1 MPGSLKNIEDAMR
14 RRRRDMTFLKDLRNE
29 GRITPAQKAEDQML
43 MQRNQRDMDNM
54 TRTRNADKKE
64 KAQLMAM
71 ANKPKNIMG
80 QKHSLA
86 YMTDQ
91 EMEAMNQ
98 LKSEPGLRGRLARKG
113 ARKKMNIVDGV
124 PAFYDASTD
133 EDQSTATETQPD
145 QGAFETRPE
154 VIANRPTSGGGGDS
168 GGNPSAFGLTPEQ
181 IEAKR
186 RADAKKAWDAK
197 NAADDAKFKEAQS
210 VRDRERFTQGR
221 MVDAQGRTAADRGTW
236 TDSEGR
242 VQGDEGF
249 DFETAKRQGGFDE
262 STAKLDT
269 EGSFEGYRQDYKGL
283 RDRADFSSFRD
294 KFAGYGAESDR
305 LRGEAAGKYGGY
317 ESKINQM
324 ADYGGKVGQ
333 LGDQIGGARA
343 GYAGLGSELQG
354 MQGQVGSQ
362 VGRTQG
368 QMDQFSG
375 DVASAR
381 GDVKSIQDQMGGLA
395 AQAQD
400 PNALMRNRGLF
411 AGQMEAQRKGAEE
424 GNLANIRRSMAAS
437 GASPQEIARA
447 ESEARKGGAQAG
459 REDALKASQ
468 MALQSGQGMLGQA
481 GGFMGNQANLASQRA
496 AMTGQQAGMAM
507 QGGQMGLQGIG
518 QQAGMVGQRGNMIGA
533 NIGAMGSQAGMYG
546 NAQNLG
552 LGQIQAGA
560 NMYGAGL
567 GAQQNMM
574 GFGAGMAGQGQSS
587 LGSEL
592 GLKGGFTGQMA
603 GMTEAQLQDVVAQQ
617 NQAFEKE
624 MAEKGYAMQRDA
636 ARYGRPQGPSTM
648 DQFTSLVGAVAP
660 VVSMFSDKNLKKNI
674 RPAKDKDLLEPGQID
689 GFLDSLFAKQYNY
702 KSKKHGEGK
711 QVGIMAQDL
720 ENTQLGKQMVENTP
734 EGKRVNFGKGLGL
747 VMASQARLNERLNSI
762 GA

>member
-1 MPGSLKNIEDAMR
+1 MPGYKMI
-14 RRRRDMTFLKDLRNE
+14 K
-29 GRITPAQKAEDQML
+29 
-43 MQRNQRDMDNM
+43 
-54 TRTRNADKKE
+54 
-64 KAQLMAM
+64 
-71 ANKPKNIMG
+71 G
-80 QKHSLA
+80 QPHGLA
-86 YMTDQ
+86 YMTGQ

-113 ARKKMNIVDGV
+113 ARKKMNMVDGV
-124 PAFYDASTD
+124 PAFYGPD
-133 EDQSTATETQPD
+133 ENEQSTAGTERGRAQQAYEDAVAAQRAGNFGGSSNNDGRSRRSGSGSD
-145 QGAFETRPE
+145 QLRYNALQSRFDKYKAGE
-154 VIANRPTSGGGGDS
+154 
-168 GGNPSAFGLTPEQ
+168 
-181 IEAKR
+181 EARNKAAAEKR
-186 RADAKKAWDAK
+186 L
-197 NAADDAKFKEAQS
+197 E
-210 VRDRERFTQGR
+210 EY
-221 MVDAQGRTAADRGTW
+221 RG
-236 TDSEGR
+236 E
-242 VQGDEGF
+242 
-249 DFETAKRQGGFDE
+249 KRQQLTDE
-262 STAKLDT
+262 FGDYK
-269 EGSFEGYRQDYKGL
+269 QDYKDL
-283 RDRADFSSFRD
+283 RDKTDFSSFRD

-317 ESKINQM
+317 ESQINQM

-362 VGRTQG
+362 VSKTQG
-368 QMDQFSG
+368 QLDQY
-375 DVASAR
+375 R
-381 GDVKSIQDQMGGLA
+381 GDIGSAQSDVKNIQGQMGNLA

-400 PNALMRNRGLF
+400 PNYLMRNRGLF
-411 AGQMEAQRKGAEE
+411 AGQLEAQRKGAEE

-459 REDALKASQ
+459 REDALRASQ
-468 MALQSGQGMLGQA
+468 MALQSGQSMLGQA
-481 GGFMGNQANLASQRA
+481 SGLMGQQAGLAGQRA
-496 AMTGQQAGMAM
+496 AMSGQQAGMAM

-533 NIGAMGSQAGMYG
+533 NIGAMGAQAGMYG

-592 GLKGGFTGQMA
+592 AMKGGFTGNMS

-624 MAEKGYAMQRDA
+624 MAEKGYAYQRDA
-636 ARYGRPQGPSTM
+636 ANAMRPRSPSMM
-648 DQFTSLVGAVAP
+648 DQLTGFATAVAP
-660 VVSMFSDKNLKKNI
+660 IAIASMSDKNVKKNI
-674 RPAKDKDLLEPGQID
+674 RSAKDKDLMSPKEID
-689 GFLDSLFAKQYNY
+689 GFLNSLYAHQYNY
-702 KSKKHGEGK
+702 KNPKHGKGK
-711 QVGIMAQDL
+711 QVGIMAQDV
-720 ENTQLGKQMVENTP
+720 EKTQLGKQMVEDTP
-734 EGKRVNFGKGLGL
+734 EGKQINAAKGLGL
-747 VMASQARLNERLNSI
+747 VMASQARLNERLNAI